1 MSSVFVARLVCSD
14 PAGAV
19 EAESEA
25 RTLAELETLACECG
39 CGLAIVGFPDW
50 VEEADVVELRRPR
63 RLAGLP
69 SAA

>member
-1 MSSVFVARLVCSD
+1 MSPVFVARLVCSD
-14 PAGAV
+14 PTCAA

-25 RTLAELETLACECG
+25 HTLAELETLACECG
-39 CGLAIVGFPDW
+39 CGLAIVAFPDW
-50 VEEADVVELRRPR
+50 VEEADVVELWRPR